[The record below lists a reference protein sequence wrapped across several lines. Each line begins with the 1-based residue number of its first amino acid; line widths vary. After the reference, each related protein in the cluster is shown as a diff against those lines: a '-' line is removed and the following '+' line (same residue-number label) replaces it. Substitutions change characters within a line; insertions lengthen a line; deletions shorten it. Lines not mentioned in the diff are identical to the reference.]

1 MKATKFYDMCNTEKE
16 ILNNFIDDDA
26 PELDEEIDEET
37 EKLLE
42 LLAVEII
49 EIDDLQIYES
59 ESENDKI

>member
-1 MKATKFYDMCNTEKE
+1 MQTKFYDMCNTEKE
-16 ILNNFIDDDA
+16 ILNNFIDDENA
-26 PELDEEIDEET
+26 PELDEILDAET

-59 ESENDKI
+59 EIDD